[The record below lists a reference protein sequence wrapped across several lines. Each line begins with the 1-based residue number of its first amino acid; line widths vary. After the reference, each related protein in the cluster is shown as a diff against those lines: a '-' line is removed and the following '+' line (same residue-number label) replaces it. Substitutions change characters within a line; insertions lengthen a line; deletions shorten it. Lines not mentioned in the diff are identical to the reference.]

1 VLEVVE
7 DPLPA
12 LLLVGGSRAGAG
24 GLRRHGSGWL
34 LRFVSAERGRRVKGG
49 SSRVLLGGER
59 ETTER
64 VSNFER
70 LKRAPLLLRRGRRR
84 LSWEKRIRRV
94 YGAATATAAFLGG
107 CQVGPLLC
115 FFMV

>member
-12 LLLVGGSRAGAG
+12 LLLVRGARAGAG

-34 LRFVSAERGRRVKGG
+34 LRSVSAERGPRRSQGRVKP
-49 SSRVLLGGER
+49 SSSGER
-59 ETTER
+59 ERPTER

-84 LSWEKRIRRV
+84 QNWEKRIRRV
-94 YGAATATAAFLGG
+94 YGAATATVAFLGG

-115 FFMV
+115 F